1 MPNIDVFISHAFHD
15 YSFVQQLRAKLEL
28 YDLKAWM
35 DSRELA
41 PGDFLLPEIEK
52 AIQEAGAVFIVVTNA
67 TFKSRWVKKELDFA
81 KSLDKRIVAL
91 LLDGHA
97 LDWMFDE
104 EPLAV
109 PVSTEPGG
117 LTDAMPR
124 LLDALGRRR
133 PDGPEPAA
141 QPPESPVNEL
151 LLALEK
157 PAMYTEGGVRR
168 GMAQAKLEFHPAGG
182 GDAMESAS
190 FEFISPLGP
199 IEADR
204 LKWYIEE
211 FPRYPF
217 LERILERA
225 AEVEKQIPGWGKS
238 LLDVLTTQ
246 ADTRDVLKAWINSSG
261 ERRFSVKMDVAALRI
276 GADNNSPDPDRL
288 AALEASGIL
297 LSTPWEILHDGKRFL
312 FQGQNPIRV
321 RRRLPFREQRDAMPL
336 HEVLRILLVA
346 PRPDDK
352 LAGYIDHRLA
362 TRALLEATDAL
373 GERAELHI
381 LETPTFAGLCEK
393 IRAATTI
400 GKPFSVVHFDG
411 HGVFDRNKGLGALCF
426 ESGEAEEQKKFEG
439 RATHIVDASELAAE
453 LDKLRIPLFFLD
465 ACQSAMTDHDPTASV
480 AATLLENGVAS
491 VAAMS
496 HSVLVATAGR
506 FAAAF
511 YKRLAEGAL
520 VGSAMLAG
528 QRALHDDKVR
538 ANLPGGEKLRLDDWF
553 VPVLFQE
560 KKDPQLVRAIPGRA
574 ALELDQKAW
583 QKRLG
588 HTPPEPAHGF
598 VGRDRELLRL
608 ERQLR
613 LHPWAVLRGQG
624 GAGKTTLATEF
635 ARWMLRTRRFGRL
648 AFVSFEFLN
657 DVRAAID
664 LLGKQLINKDFSVAT
679 YTNDEAALLD
689 LDRALR
695 DAPTLIVLDNLES
708 ILPDAEGRQP
718 PGVQA
723 ADEIMAFF
731 SRLLQSSDRTRL
743 LLTTRERM
751 PAPFDR
757 GDCETRLGALTPDDA
772 LALIA
777 HLMRKEGIAVPSLNS
792 EDLDAQFGALAR
804 HANYH
809 ARALTLLTRALAER
823 HANLPGLNADYSRL
837 MAEME
842 QKHPGNRENSLFASL
857 ELSLRRLPEGMREVV
872 DALAVYHG
880 GADVATWAMVA
891 EREQEEIGQVGMA
904 LIQAGLAE
912 LVFDKFPY
920 YFRLDPA
927 LPAYLAEKADPVVLE
942 ACHERWMGG
951 MLELTGFLYKQRFQ
965 DAQLAQNLALLIEQN
980 LLALL
985 ARLATQAEPELVVEV
1000 AQSIEEL
1007 FANLGRSQ
1015 VLAFAQEIRE
1025 KAATRLGEWGHAQF
1039 TSKSAAVDRLLERG
1053 NLQAAFQLAQQV
1065 LKHCQSA
1072 GIDAYPGAAYD
1083 TALAHFRLARVLNE
1097 GGQPQQALPLFQEA
1111 RKQFLAIEMAGGQGG
1126 SMVSTCQTEIGNC
1139 FQALGQYEESA
1150 KQYEAAIA
1158 LAEKRG
1164 DYRSVAIG
1172 NVQLAT
1178 TRMYQK
1184 RYPEALALYE
1194 AAKNTFEKLGEP
1206 GTVAIAWH
1214 QIGMVQQRAGNYAAA
1229 EHAYQ
1234 ESLAIRI
1241 RQKNRAGEATSLIQ
1255 LGNLYGEMGRLEDA
1269 VRMYEQAVELHR
1281 ILGDLRYEGVTCGNL
1296 AFTLIKLHRYPEARD
1311 QLFRAIECDSH
1322 FGHVA
1327 ESWKTWAIL
1336 YDLET
1341 AEGNAADANNAR
1353 SKAMAAYAA
1362 YRRDGGESQSDRY
1375 QLIVMVVQAIQAGK
1389 EGELLPKFEAA
1400 LAEDRPLFEKALLR
1414 QLFALLRGSRD
1425 AALADD
1431 PELDYMDAVELQLLL
1446 AGGCGRVKACQ
1457 KW

>member
-15 YSFVQQLRAKLEL
+15 YPFVQQLRAKLEL

-41 PGDFLLPEIEK
+41 PGDSLLPEIEK

-81 KSLDKRIVAL
+81 KSLGKHIVAL
-91 LLDGHA
+91 LLDGQTTGA
-97 LDWMFDE
+97 LAWMFDE

-109 PVSTEPGG
+109 PVSTAPGG
-117 LTDAMPR
+117 LTDALPR
-124 LLDALGRRR
+124 LLDALGLRR

-168 GMAQAKLEFHPAGG
+168 GMAQAKLEFHPASG

-238 LLDVLTTQ
+238 LLDALTTQ
-246 ADTRDVLKAWINSSG
+246 AGARDVLNAWTNSSG

-276 GADNNSPDPDRL
+276 GADSNPPDPDRL

-321 RRRLPFREQRDAMPL
+321 RRRLPFREQRAAMPL

-352 LAGYIDHRLA
+352 MAGYIDHRLA

-426 ESGEAEEQKKFEG
+426 ESGEAAEQEKLEG

-453 LDKLRIPLFFLD
+453 LDKLRIPLFFFD

-538 ANLPGGEKLRLDDWF
+538 ADLPGGEKLRLDDWF

-583 QKRLG
+583 EKRLG

-613 LHPWAVLRGQG
+613 RYPWAVLRGQG

-648 AFVSFEFLN
+648 AFVSFEFLS

-664 LLGKQLINKDFSVAT
+664 LLGKQLIHKDFSVAT
-679 YTNDEAALLD
+679 YPNDEAALLD

-723 ADEIMAFF
+723 A
-731 SRLLQSSDRTRL
+731 
-743 LLTTRERM
+743 
-751 PAPFDR
+751 
-757 GDCETRLGALTPDDA
+757 G
-772 LALIA
+772 
-777 HLMRKEGIAVPSLNS
+777 
-792 EDLDAQFGALAR
+792 
-804 HANYH
+804 
-809 ARALTLLTRALAER
+809 
-823 HANLPGLNADYSRL
+823 
-837 MAEME
+837 
-842 QKHPGNRENSLFASL
+842 
-857 ELSLRRLPEGMREVV
+857 
-872 DALAVYHG
+872 
-880 GADVATWAMVA
+880 
-891 EREQEEIGQVGMA
+891 
-904 LIQAGLAE
+904 
-912 LVFDKFPY
+912 
-920 YFRLDPA
+920 
-927 LPAYLAEKADPVVLE
+927 
-942 ACHERWMGG
+942 
-951 MLELTGFLYKQRFQ
+951 
-965 DAQLAQNLALLIEQN
+965 
-980 LLALL
+980 
-985 ARLATQAEPELVVEV
+985 
-1000 AQSIEEL
+1000 
-1007 FANLGRSQ
+1007 
-1015 VLAFAQEIRE
+1015 
-1025 KAATRLGEWGHAQF
+1025 
-1039 TSKSAAVDRLLERG
+1039 
-1053 NLQAAFQLAQQV
+1053 
-1065 LKHCQSA
+1065 
-1072 GIDAYPGAAYD
+1072 
-1083 TALAHFRLARVLNE
+1083 
-1097 GGQPQQALPLFQEA
+1097 
-1111 RKQFLAIEMAGGQGG
+1111 
-1126 SMVSTCQTEIGNC
+1126 
-1139 FQALGQYEESA
+1139 
-1150 KQYEAAIA
+1150 
-1158 LAEKRG
+1158 
-1164 DYRSVAIG
+1164 
-1172 NVQLAT
+1172 
-1178 TRMYQK
+1178 
-1184 RYPEALALYE
+1184 
-1194 AAKNTFEKLGEP
+1194 
-1206 GTVAIAWH
+1206 
-1214 QIGMVQQRAGNYAAA
+1214 
-1229 EHAYQ
+1229 
-1234 ESLAIRI
+1234 
-1241 RQKNRAGEATSLIQ
+1241 
-1255 LGNLYGEMGRLEDA
+1255 
-1269 VRMYEQAVELHR
+1269 
-1281 ILGDLRYEGVTCGNL
+1281 
-1296 AFTLIKLHRYPEARD
+1296 
-1311 QLFRAIECDSH
+1311 
-1322 FGHVA
+1322 
-1327 ESWKTWAIL
+1327 
-1336 YDLET
+1336 
-1341 AEGNAADANNAR
+1341 
-1353 SKAMAAYAA
+1353 
-1362 YRRDGGESQSDRY
+1362 
-1375 QLIVMVVQAIQAGK
+1375 
-1389 EGELLPKFEAA
+1389 
-1400 LAEDRPLFEKALLR
+1400 
-1414 QLFALLRGSRD
+1414 
-1425 AALADD
+1425 
-1431 PELDYMDAVELQLLL
+1431 
-1446 AGGCGRVKACQ
+1446 
-1457 KW
+1457 